1 MCTYKTFARSY
12 GRININNYG
21 RLILMRF
28 FLILATLIFSDF
40 AFSQGNSN
48 DTILICENKNQWFGV
63 QLNSDLEKVSYIEFG
78 DFFYKGNRVY
88 DINEPT
94 REWKKAQDIR
104 FTLETISFYRQSDFV
119 AWEMRINRE
128 SLNAKLK
135 VWPSMYYYYDN
146 LTCTIVENKDV
157 LKTRID
163 LEIKKKQLEK
173 QKKLQ
178 QEKDEAERKRL
189 EKEAKNK
196 KNKI

>member
-1 MCTYKTFARSY
+1 
-12 GRININNYG
+12 
-21 RLILMRF
+21 MRF

-189 EKEAKNK
+189 EKEAKKK